1 MEVCIKMEIEMD
13 RESDIKMVVEMD
25 MGVGMEQQAW
35 RWLGNDCNPTHRSSI
50 GATPSTP
57 TPK

>member
-25 MGVGMEQQAW
+25 MDVGMEQ
-35 RWLGNDCNPTHRSSI
+35 
-50 GATPSTP
+50 
-57 TPK
+57 